1 MPAAAAG
8 PVCLPPSE
16 VSMKGKIMVIFDSL
30 QVRKEALQ
38 YAIELAKRTDCS
50 VMSLVLLDSSE
61 CVHFSPGHL
70 EILNRQTIHELTAP
84 VRQAGLVGEAEI
96 RTGNPSSELMKFLA
110 DCRSP
115 RAIVWG
121 GVSGMD
127 GGRRQRDHWLGRV
140 KDRLG
145 CPVVVPAMKTD
156 TQG

>member
-1 MPAAAAG
+1 
-8 PVCLPPSE
+8 
-16 VSMKGKIMVIFDSL
+16 MKGKIMVIFDSR
-30 QVRKEALQ
+30 QIRKEALQ

-50 VMSLVLLDSSE
+50 VMSLVLLDPSQ
-61 CVHFSPGHL
+61 HGHASGGNL
-70 EILNRQTIHELTAP
+70 ESLNRQTFNELTVP

-121 GVSGMD
+121 GVSGVD
-127 GGRRQRDHWLGRV
+127 GSRRQRDHWLGRV

-145 CPVVVPAMKTD
+145 CPVVVPALKTD
-156 TQG
+156 THG